1 MFVLEVKVQYTII
14 LIIAHVHVQ
23 HHVYINKPSVNTVA
37 MVNKINLR
45 LLSKV
50 TNESVSKFLCSQ
62 IHVIN
67 FLSLQH
73 TAGTLTGILLEIFS
87 VLAFWER

>member
-1 MFVLEVKVQYTII
+1 M
-14 LIIAHVHVQ
+14 IIAHVHVQ

-37 MVNKINLR
+37 MVNKITLR

-50 TNESVSKFLCSQ
+50 TNELVSKFLCSQ
-62 IHVIN
+62 IQINFVIN

-73 TAGTLTGILLEIFS
+73 AAGTLTGILLEIFS